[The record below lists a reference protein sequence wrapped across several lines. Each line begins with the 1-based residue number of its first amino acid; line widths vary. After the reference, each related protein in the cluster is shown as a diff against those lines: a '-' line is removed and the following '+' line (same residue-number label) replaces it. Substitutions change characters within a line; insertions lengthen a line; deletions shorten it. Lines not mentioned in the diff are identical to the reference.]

1 MNETNNETNQKE
13 VDYII
18 VGQGLTGSLLAH
30 ALLQKGKTIHVFD
43 NHHQHSSSKVAAGII
58 NPVTGRRV
66 VKSWLIDDLI
76 PFAKKTYQD
85 LEEKLGIKI
94 FYERN
99 VIRILF
105 SIKDENKWLEKT
117 GDETVAKYVLENE
130 NLGNFIGKIIEG
142 EGVGEIQH
150 SSQVDMTLF
159 LETTKALLLSEQMI
173 SVEKVDYQSVSFEED
188 AVTYKNIKGK
198 KIIFCEGQQGQNN
211 PWFGTLPF
219 EVAKGEVLLV
229 KIPNANFD
237 KILKHKLFIVPLQ
250 DELYWVGSTYDWD
263 SPDDLPTEEAKQLL
277 IHKLGKVLTVPF
289 EVMEHRAA
297 IRPTTFDRRPMVGLH
312 HANTLLGIVNGMGTK
327 GASLAPYF
335 VNQFVEFLLEDAALN
350 KEADIAR
357 FITQ

>member
-1 MNETNNETNQKE
+1 MNEKKNNTIQKK
-13 VDYII
+13 VDYLI
-18 VGQGLTGSLLAH
+18 VGQGLTGTLLAH

-66 VKSWLIDDLI
+66 VKSWLVDDLI
-76 PFAKKTYQD
+76 PFAKKTYQH

-130 NLGNFIGKIIEG
+130 NLGSFIGKINEG
-142 EGVGEIQH
+142 EGVGEIQY
-150 SSQVDMTLF
+150 SSQVDMP
-159 LETTKALLLSEQMI
+159 LLLESTKTFLLNKGMMN
-173 SVEKVDYQSVSFEED
+173 VEKIDYQAITFGEDDVSYE
-188 AVTYKNIKGK
+188 NITGE
-198 KIIFCEGQQGQNN
+198 KIIFCEGQQGRSN
-211 PWFGTLPF
+211 PWFGELPF

-237 KILKHKLFIVPLQ
+237 KILKHKLFVVPLQ

-277 IHKLGKVLTVPF
+277 IHKLKKVLTIPF
-289 EVMEHRAA
+289 EVLDHQAA
-297 IRPTTFDRRPMVGLH
+297 IRPTTFDRRPMIGLH
-312 HANTLLGIVNGMGTK
+312 HENTLLGIINGMGTK

-335 VNQFVEFLLEDAALN
+335 VNQFVEFLLEEVTLN

-357 FITQ
+357 FK